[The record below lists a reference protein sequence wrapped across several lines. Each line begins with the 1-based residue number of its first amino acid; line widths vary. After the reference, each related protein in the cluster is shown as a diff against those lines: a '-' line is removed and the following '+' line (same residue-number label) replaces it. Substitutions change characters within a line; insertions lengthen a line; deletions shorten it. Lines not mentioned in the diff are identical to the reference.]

1 MDEKRC
7 SHCQTLRHGLWF
19 LWCMSCSTHCSPLT
33 VGYNMHT
40 LSIQVASSQTNWNMP
55 SSLNVQTAASHPR
68 IPGGQIANV
77 LFPAGFTCGGT
88 KPAIEK
94 LCELA
99 TKAMGLGSR
108 MLIDGGGVS
117 KTWRECSHFFTFL
130 HIWFVR
136 HKQVILERMLGRSD
150 FRSVLKRKNSVRR
163 GLFKPGQLR
172 CKPKLG
178 TGWPSPSQVKLKS
191 GPRSFKQS

>member
-1 MDEKRC
+1 
-7 SHCQTLRHGLWF
+7 
-19 LWCMSCSTHCSPLT
+19 
-33 VGYNMHT
+33 MHT

-55 SSLNVQTAASHPR
+55 SSLNVQKAASNPR

-117 KTWRECSHFFTFL
+117 KTRRECSHFFTFL
-130 HIWFVR
+130 HI
-136 HKQVILERMLGRSD
+136 
-150 FRSVLKRKNSVRR
+150 
-163 GLFKPGQLR
+163 
-172 CKPKLG
+172 
-178 TGWPSPSQVKLKS
+178 
-191 GPRSFKQS
+191 